1 MTGTSITGQ
10 QVRGMFPT
18 YTCPVFPGGKIDLIN
33 KSGFFWLIEALP
45 TPDVYQGEVMEML
58 KEFTKNRD
66 QEQRLDA
73 PSLEY
78 LEKEIQ

>member
-1 MTGTSITGQ
+1 
-10 QVRGMFPT
+10 MFPT
-18 YTCPVFPGGKIDLIN
+18 YTCPVLPQGNCSWIAGKIGPIN
-33 KSGFFWLIEALP
+33 KSGFFWLTEALP